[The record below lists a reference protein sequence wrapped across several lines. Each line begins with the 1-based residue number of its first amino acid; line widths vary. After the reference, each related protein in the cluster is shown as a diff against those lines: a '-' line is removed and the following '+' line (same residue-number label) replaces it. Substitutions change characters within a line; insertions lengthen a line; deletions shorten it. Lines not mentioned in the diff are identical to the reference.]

1 MTETASDE
9 HLTTG
14 WEPDLAVDDTILRRF
29 VFAMADRVAAM
40 ASALAGRT
48 ARDERA
54 VMADTGSS
62 FFFDQAVV
70 LLQPLTA
77 DALQDVVADAIDFYG
92 PQRSWVLFSAWPTPD
107 LRDAGLSLLG
117 HPPMMIR
124 APGPDA
130 SGAGIPPE
138 GVEIVEV
145 EDSAQ
150 LADFER
156 TLVAG
161 YPMSAAGALVI
172 PDLLG
177 DPFRLFLAYDGSDP
191 IAVAGASLFHGI
203 AEIDWVATIPA
214 ARGRGVG
221 AAVTWAAT
229 TADPS
234 RPAVLLSSDPGR
246 SVYER
251 LGYLPIARFT
261 GWQRAAG

>member
-1 MTETASDE
+1 MDQ

-14 WEPDLAVDDTILRRF
+14 WEPDLATDDTILRRF
-29 VFAMADRVAAM
+29 VFAMADRVTVM
-40 ASALAGRT
+40 ASALSGRT

-70 LLQPLTA
+70 LLQPLTP
-77 DALQDVVADAIDFYG
+77 DALQEVVADAIGFYG
-92 PQRSWVLFSAWPTPD
+92 PQRGWALFSAWPTPD
-107 LRDAGLSLLG
+107 LRAAGLSLMG
-117 HPPMMIR
+117 HPPMMVR
-124 APGPDA
+124 APGPDV
-130 SGAGIPPE
+130 SGAGTPPQ

-145 EDSAQ
+145 EDAAQ

-161 YPMSAAGALVI
+161 YPMPAAGALVS

-177 DPFRLFLAYDGSDP
+177 DPFRLFLAYDGSEP
-191 IAVAGASLFHGI
+191 IGVAGASLFHGI
-203 AEIDWVATIPA
+203 AEIDWVATLPA

-229 TADPS
+229 AADPT

-246 SVYER
+246 PVYER